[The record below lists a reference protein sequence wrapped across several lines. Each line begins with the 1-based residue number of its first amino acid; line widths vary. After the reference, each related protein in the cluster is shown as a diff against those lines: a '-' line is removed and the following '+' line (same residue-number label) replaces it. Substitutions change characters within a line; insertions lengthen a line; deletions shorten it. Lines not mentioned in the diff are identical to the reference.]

1 MECPLP
7 VRSKPYQA
15 LLRFSADCRPADLL
29 LSALAGFA
37 AARRALLPVAA
48 AAESAAVAAPASD
61 GGFAT
66 RRAARLRSLERAAA
80 RNGVALRLLI
90 PAVQAE
96 EGLPG
101 SAPNTGSGVPP
112 APAVHAET
120 VLPGCAPSPA
130 HGPVPAVQA
139 VEGTTDSLASA
150 VPKRGEPGPGGAAP
164 CLRQNPGNP
173 GSGLGGGEQACSSA
187 AAAAGGGA
195 ESCAGTLAS
204 ALAAASPYG
213 SPAAVQQTAAVADIG
228 VGAPAKAQCLVVG
241 WDYSYGP
248 YPVVTLSHASVQ
260 R

>member
-1 MECPLP
+1 M
-7 VRSKPYQA
+7 
-15 LLRFSADCRPADLL
+15 
-29 LSALAGFA
+29 
-37 AARRALLPVAA
+37 AA
-48 AAESAAVAAPASD
+48 AAETAAAATPASD

-101 SAPNTGSGVPP
+101 SAPSTESGVPP

-120 VLPGCAPSPA
+120 GLPGSAPSPA
-130 HGPVPAVQA
+130 HGPVPALQA
-139 VEGTTDSLASA
+139 VEGSTDPLASA
-150 VPKRGEPGPGGAAP
+150 IPKRGEPGPSGAAP
-164 CLRQNPGNP
+164 CSRQNPGNP
-173 GSGLGGGEQACSSA
+173 GNGLGGGEQARSSA
-187 AAAAGGGA
+187 AAAAGGRA
-195 ESCAGTLAS
+195 ESCAGAI
-204 ALAAASPYG
+204 APAPAAARPYG
-213 SPAAVQQTAAVADIG
+213 SPAALKQTAAMGDIG

-241 WDYSYGP
+241 WDYSYEP